1 MNKADLSVVIPLLFC
16 TLPFMGCSQPEQ
28 DKSTNMQSTAMSGVV
43 VDGYLARSIVY
54 VDSNNN
60 SKLEPWEAR
69 ALTDND
75 GYFST
80 AKDGTN
86 YCAATATEAQKVHC
100 LNSFVNAGGK
110 VIIRTH
116 AGYDIDTSTAFVG
129 GMSSQVTVA
138 SDGSMSSAVIS
149 PLTTLLSFM
158 TEAQQKNFA
167 TALGVSG
174 VDVLNKDFL
183 NFSDT
188 SLGTSREKLLAV
200 AWQAHKLV
208 DIISSQFNTQFTE
221 FGDNEDLP
229 QETSRY
235 AYDALASALAASQN
249 SVTNNMTLNIDLQQM
264 MTTMEQVLK
273 EDMSNHDVN
282 TATSMSST
290 VAVAL
295 ANHGNEMVNLITDLF
310 SQTTTETQIHARGR
324 ALEVVASKIREDVN
338 DTSIDEAVVLA
349 GNATFLTAME
359 DGFVDVE
366 SVKDAVSHGMNT
378 SDGTAIST
386 MVVNNTL
393 SGQALI
399 PTNLSGN
406 KLVGTNKAGSKDKGG
421 AVFYFQGTNNASSGD
436 LVLCLRYDSAA
447 NNEKDTLG
455 ARLKGQWSRL
465 NDYTLLLNITVSTLT
480 KSTLLKSKKIDLTTG
495 NRTFVFDYEDKS
507 GEWVSKGDFVSLS
520 ASETVPGD
528 DAACKLVVPE
538 PL

>member
-1 MNKADLSVVIPLLFC
+1 MNKTDLSGVITLLFC
-16 TLPFMGCSQPEQ
+16 ALPFMGCSQSEQ

-100 LNSFVNAGGK
+100 LNSFVNAGNK

-129 GMSSQVTVA
+129 GMSRQVTIA
-138 SDGSMSSAVIS
+138 ADGSMSSAVIS
-149 PLTTLLSFM
+149 PITTLLSFM
-158 TEAQQKNFA
+158 TEAQQNNFA

-174 VDVLNKDFL
+174 VDMLNKDFL

-200 AWQAHKLV
+200 AWQSHRLV
-208 DIISSQFNTQFTE
+208 DIISSQFNAQFTQ

-235 AYDALASALAASQN
+235 AYDALASALATGQN
-249 SVTNNMTLNIDLQQM
+249 SVTNNMTLNVDLQQM
-264 MTTMEQVLK
+264 MVNMEQVLK
-273 EDMSNHDVN
+273 QDMSDHDVS
-282 TATSMSST
+282 TTTSMPST

-295 ANHGNEMVNLITDLF
+295 ANHGNEVVNLITGLF
-310 SQTTTETQIHARGR
+310 NQTTTETQTHARGR
-324 ALEVVASKIREDVN
+324 ALEVVVSKIRENVN
-338 DTSIDEAVVLA
+338 DTSIDEAVALA
-349 GNATFLTAME
+349 GNTAFLSAME
-359 DGFVDVE
+359 NGFVDVE
-366 SVKDAVSHGMNT
+366 SVKDAVSNGMNT
-378 SDGTAIST
+378 SDSAAIST
-386 MVVNNTL
+386 MVANNTL
-393 SGQALI
+393 SGLALI
-399 PTNLSGN
+399 PTNLSGK
-406 KLVGTNKAGSKDKGG
+406 KLIGTNKAGSKDKGG
-421 AVFYFQGTNNASSGD
+421 AVFYFQGASNASSGD
-436 LVLCLRYDSAA
+436 LVLCLRYDAAA

-455 ARLKGQWSRL
+455 AHLKGQWSRL

-480 KSTLLKSKKIDLTTG
+480 KSTLLKSKSFDATTG

-507 GEWVSKGDFVSLS
+507 GEWISNSDFVSLS
-520 ASETVPGD
+520 ASETVPGN
-528 DAACKLVVPE
+528 DAACKDVVPE